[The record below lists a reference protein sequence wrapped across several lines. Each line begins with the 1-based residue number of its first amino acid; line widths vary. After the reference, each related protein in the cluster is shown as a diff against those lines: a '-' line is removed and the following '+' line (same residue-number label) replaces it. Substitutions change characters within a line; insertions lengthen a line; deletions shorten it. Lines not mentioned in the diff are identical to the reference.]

1 MSARYSPCVTE
12 RTNMEQALPILS
24 EKELTRVQDILIEQ
38 LHVKREHLTRDAKFK
53 EDLGADSLDMVEI
66 TMSLE
71 EEFGMSAPDQAMEQ
85 VESVED
91 LYIALAEMLKR

>member
-1 MSARYSPCVTE
+1 
-12 RTNMEQALPILS
+12 MEQTKSMLTD
-24 EKELTRVQDILIEQ
+24 KELGRVQDILINQ
-38 LHVKREHLTRDAKFK
+38 LDVKREHLTPDAKFK

-71 EEFGMSAPDQAMEQ
+71 EEFGVSAPDQDMEQ
-85 VESVED
+85 VETVED